1 MLYVLQCFMFCSP
14 DQLNITDDDSMLDDI
29 EDNEQSDWLNNTDP
43 NLSCE
48 ELLLPN
54 EKETDTTTT
63 EGT

>member
-1 MLYVLQCFMFCSP
+1 
-14 DQLNITDDDSMLDDI
+14 MLDDI